1 MGTPHRTI
9 TTDVYHFEQL
19 SDEAKEKARD
29 WWRQAEAEDPAWAN
43 ERRESL
49 EAFCKEFPVEL
60 RGWEYDAHSYRIDR
74 AWTAGPES
82 QELKGSRLIGFL
94 LNEYGPRVLW
104 EPKVYEKGDKKRK
117 SKIIMVETSCPF
129 TGYCMDDDLLE
140 PIRQYLK
147 KPDLELCYRD
157 LMGQCLNAWGKS
169 CVEDVAWMN
178 SDAQVDETIIANEY
192 EFDEAGGRV

>member
-1 MGTPHRTI
+1 MGTPHRIIETQ
-9 TTDVYHFEQL
+9 VYHFDQL

-29 WWRQAEAEDPAWAN
+29 WWRGCEAEDPAWAE

-49 EAFCKEFPVEL
+49 EAFCKMFPMEV
-60 RGWEYDAHSYRIDR
+60 RGWEYDSHSFQISKVW
-74 AWTAGPES
+74 AAGRGWREC
-82 QELKGSRLIGFL
+82 KGARLVGFL

-104 EPKVYEKGDKKRK
+104 EPKVYEKGGKKRK

-147 KPDLELCYRD
+147 KPDLDLSYWD
-157 LMGQCLNAWGKS
+157 LMSQCLDAWGKA
-169 CVEDVAWMN
+169 CVEDVTYLN
-178 SDAQVDETIIANEY
+178 SDAQVDETILSNEY
-192 EFDEAGGRV
+192 EFDVSGVRV

>member
-1 MGTPHRTI
+1 MGTSHRTI
-9 TTDVYHFEQL
+9 ETKVYHFDQL

-43 ERRESL
+43 ERRQSL

-60 RGWEYDAHSYRIDR
+60 RSWEYDAHSYRIDR

-104 EPKVYEKGDKKRK
+104 EPKVYEKDGKKRS
-117 SKIIMVETSCPF
+117 SKITVVETSCPF

-178 SDAQVDETIIANEY
+178 SDAQVDDAIISNEY
-192 EFDEAGGRV
+192 EFDEEGCRV